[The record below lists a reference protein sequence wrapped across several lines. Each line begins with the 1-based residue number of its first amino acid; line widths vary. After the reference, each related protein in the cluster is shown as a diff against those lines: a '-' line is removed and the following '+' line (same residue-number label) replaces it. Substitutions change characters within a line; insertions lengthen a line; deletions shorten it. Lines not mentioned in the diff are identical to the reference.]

1 MYIVHRDVLT
11 LYAGKSVN
19 HPLLHMESFNISSLR
34 VESLWLKAMPKNSNR
49 ISHLFLVVALY
60 VFFLLGVLFVGLGFF
75 TLVLARSVPTSSSP
89 FFRSFD
95 RY

>member
-19 HPLLHMESFNISSLR
+19 HPLSHMESFNISSLS
-34 VESLWLKAMPKNSNR
+34 VESLWLKAKLKNSNR
-49 ISHLFLVVALY
+49 ISHLFLVLLLFM
-60 VFFLLGVLFVGLGFF
+60 FFLLLFVGLGFF
-75 TLVLARSVPTSSSP
+75 TLVLFRSVPTSSSP

>member
-1 MYIVHRDVLT
+1 MCFVQRDVLT

-19 HPLLHMESFNISSLR
+19 HPLLHMESLNISPLS
-34 VESLWLKAMPKNSNR
+34 VESLWLKAMPKNSDR
-49 ISHLFLVVALY
+49 ISHLFLVVVVY
-60 VFFLLGVLFVGLGFF
+60 VFFLLFVGLGFF

>member
-11 LYAGKSVN
+11 LYAAKSVN
-19 HPLLHMESFNISSLR
+19 HPLLHMESFNISSLS
-34 VESLWLKAMPKNSNR
+34 VESLWLKAKPKNSNR
-49 ISHLFLVVALY
+49 ISHLFLVVVVY
-60 VFFLLGVLFVGLGFF
+60 VFLLLFVGLGFF

>member
-19 HPLLHMESFNISSLR
+19 HPLLHMESLNISSLSL
-34 VESLWLKAMPKNSNR
+34 ESLWLKAMPKNSNR
-49 ISHLFLVVALY
+49 ISYLYLVVVVY
-60 VFFLLGVLFVGLGFF
+60 GFF

>member
-11 LYAGKSVN
+11 LYAGKSIN
-19 HPLLHMESFNISSLR
+19 HPLSHMESFNISSLS
-34 VESLWLKAMPKNSNR
+34 VESLWLKAKPKNSNR
-49 ISHLFLVVALY
+49 ISHLFLVLLLFM
-60 VFFLLGVLFVGLGFF
+60 FFLLLFVGLGFF
-75 TLVLARSVPTSSSP
+75 TLVLFRSVPTSSSP

>member
-1 MYIVHRDVLT
+1 MYIVYRDVLT
-11 LYAGKSVN
+11 LYAAKSVN
-19 HPLLHMESFNISSLR
+19 HPLLHMESYKISSLS
-34 VESLWLKAMPKNSNR
+34 VESLWLKAKPKNSNR
-49 ISHLFLVVALY
+49 ISHLFLVVVVY
-60 VFFLLGVLFVGLGFF
+60 VFLLLFVGLGFF